1 LGVRVS
7 MPSTP
12 ATEGASGVR
21 TSPVAGAKFAIAIL
35 TALNLL
41 NYVDRYVPSSVKDL
55 FKKDLGLTDA
65 QTSYPLT
72 AFVIVYFLASPVF
85 GHLADRL
92 PRRVLIAAGIA
103 FWSLAT
109 GAAAFATGFATFL
122 VARAL
127 VGVGE
132 AAYATISPA
141 LLSDFYPP
149 DRRNRVLT
157 IFYVAIPVGVAI
169 GFFVGG
175 FVAETLGLGWRA
187 AFMVVGF
194 PGLIAAALVLAVREP
209 GRGTFDAD
217 AKEPPPAWRDAL
229 RLLLDNREYV
239 LAVGG
244 YVAVTFASG
253 ALSDWFVPFLTRYRE
268 FSLASADALVGGSA
282 VIGGIAGTTLGGVV
296 ADRLKGRTKQPYL
309 ALCGLSMTLATLCA
323 AVTLQLHATVAIRAG
338 LFLSQF
344 FFWFYNGPV
353 NAILVNCVSSRLRV
367 RAFALSIFAIH
378 LLGDAISPPFVGR
391 MSDWIGLN
399 LAIQVVPVAM
409 GVGALVWLY
418 AWRRLP
424 ERPSPA

>member
-1 LGVRVS
+1 VPPPL
-7 MPSTP
+7 
-12 ATEGASGVR
+12 
-21 TSPVAGAKFAIAIL
+21 AGAKFAVAIL

-72 AFVIVYFLASPVF
+72 AFVVVYLIASPIF
-85 GHLADRL
+85 GQLSDRF
-92 PRRVLIAAGIA
+92 PRRVLIATGIA

-109 GAAAFATGFATFL
+109 GAAAFAKGFTTFL

-149 DRRNRVLT
+149 ARRNRVLT
-157 IFYVAIPVGVAI
+157 IFYVAIPVGAAL
-169 GFFVGG
+169 GFILGG
-175 FVAETLGLGWRA
+175 LVAETFGLGWRA

-194 PGLIAAALVLAVREP
+194 PGLIAAALVLGVREP

-217 AKEPPPAWRDAL
+217 AKEKPIEWPEAL
-229 RLLLDNREYV
+229 RLLRGNHEYI
-239 LAVGG
+239 LAVAG
-244 YVAVTFASG
+244 YVAATFASG
-253 ALSDWFVPFLTRYRE
+253 ALSDWFVPYLTRYRD
-268 FSLASADALVGGSA
+268 FSLAGADALIGQSA
-282 VIGGIAGTTLGGVV
+282 VIAGIAGTVLGGIV
-296 ADRLKGRTKQPYL
+296 ADALRGRTRQPYL
-309 ALCGLSMTLATLCA
+309 AVCGISMALATVF
-323 AVTLQLHATVAIRAG
+323 AVLALHLEGKVAVSVGI
-338 LFLSQF
+338 FLAQF
-344 FFWFYNGPV
+344 FLWFYNGPV
-353 NAILVNCVSSRLRV
+353 NAILVNSVSSRLRV

-378 LLGDAISPPFVGR
+378 LLGDAISPSIVGKT
-391 MSDWIGLN
+391 SDYIGLN
-399 LAIQVVPVAM
+399 AAIQVVPVAM

-424 ERPSPA
+424 ERASPA